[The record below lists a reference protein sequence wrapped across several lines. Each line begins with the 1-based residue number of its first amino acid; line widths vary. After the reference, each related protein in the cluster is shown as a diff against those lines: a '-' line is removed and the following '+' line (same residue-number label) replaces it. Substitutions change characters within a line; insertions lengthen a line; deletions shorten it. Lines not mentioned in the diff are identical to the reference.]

1 MNHKD
6 RFYFPDDDIEISSDA
21 KDLISRLICDRQE
34 RFGQKGLADF
44 KAHPFLCTI
53 DWDNIREQ
61 PAPFIPEIENE
72 TDTSNFDPDLDDGPK
87 IPTKQPVVGNTTFS
101 GVNLPFV
108 GFTFSSGLKLSDLGM
123 KEISKSSS
131 KISESPVMSHS
142 NEPSPSLESQR
153 MVEQLKSQLDET
165 KETSKSKEIELSK
178 KLAEAKSR
186 IDELSEELDNLKVSK
201 SALMKK
207 YEQQVFDEN
216 EALYRKLRRSENDL
230 RLITTQIEQL
240 QADYKQQEDQKKSLQ
255 EQLNQAENSRQEADA
270 FIQKMKFEYDQLVIS
285 NQDDSKNSDRIER
298 LQVELEKVRDELK
311 ETKINSANDRAAY
324 TNEKDEINRRWEE
337 KYKNET
343 SQNEK
348 LIADMEFDFD
358 SRLRELQSKHE
369 LDQNNL
375 RQELENEK
383 MNNTKFEKTKVK
395 ILMLIR
401 VCGFKLNY

>member
-1 MNHKD
+1 M
-6 RFYFPDDDIEISSDA
+6 A
-21 KDLISRLICDRQE
+21 
-34 RFGQKGLADF
+34 
-44 KAHPFLCTI
+44 
-53 DWDNIREQ
+53 
-61 PAPFIPEIENE
+61 
-72 TDTSNFDPDLDDGPK
+72 
-87 IPTKQPVVGNTTFS
+87 
-101 GVNLPFV
+101 
-108 GFTFSSGLKLSDLGM
+108 
-123 KEISKSSS
+123 
-131 KISESPVMSHS
+131 HS
-142 NEPSPSLESQR
+142 NEPSPSLENQR
-153 MVEQLKSQLDET
+153 IVEQLKSQLDET

-240 QADYKQQEDQKKSLQ
+240 QADYKQQEEQKKSLQ

-311 ETKINSANDRAAY
+311 ESKINSANDRATY
-324 TNEKDEINRRWEE
+324 TNEKDEMNRRWEE

-343 SQNEK
+343 SKNEK

-369 LDQNNL
+369 IDQNNL

-383 MNNTKFEKTKVK
+383 INNTKFEKTKVK
-395 ILMLIR
+395 VVSQSDVSDIISAL
-401 VCGFKLNY
+401 K

>member
-1 MNHKD
+1 M
-6 RFYFPDDDIEISSDA
+6 
-21 KDLISRLICDRQE
+21 
-34 RFGQKGLADF
+34 
-44 KAHPFLCTI
+44 
-53 DWDNIREQ
+53 
-61 PAPFIPEIENE
+61 
-72 TDTSNFDPDLDDGPK
+72 
-87 IPTKQPVVGNTTFS
+87 VGNTTFS

-142 NEPSPSLESQR
+142 NEASPSLENQR

-311 ETKINSANDRAAY
+311 ETKINSANDRATY
-324 TNEKDEINRRWEE
+324 SNDKDEINRRWEE

-343 SQNEK
+343 SRNEK

-369 LDQNNL
+369 VDQNNL

-383 MNNTKFEKTKVK
+383 MNNTKFEKTKVSG
-395 ILMLIR
+395 L
-401 VCGFKLNY
+401 

>member
-1 MNHKD
+1 
-6 RFYFPDDDIEISSDA
+6 
-21 KDLISRLICDRQE
+21 
-34 RFGQKGLADF
+34 
-44 KAHPFLCTI
+44 
-53 DWDNIREQ
+53 
-61 PAPFIPEIENE
+61 
-72 TDTSNFDPDLDDGPK
+72 
-87 IPTKQPVVGNTTFS
+87 
-101 GVNLPFV
+101 
-108 GFTFSSGLKLSDLGM
+108 M

-131 KISESPVMSHS
+131 KISESPVMAHS
-142 NEPSPSLESQR
+142 NEPSPSLENQR
-153 MVEQLKSQLDET
+153 IVEQLKSQLDET

-240 QADYKQQEDQKKSLQ
+240 QADYKQQEEQKKSLQ

-311 ETKINSANDRAAY
+311 ESKINSANDRATY
-324 TNEKDEINRRWEE
+324 TNEKDEMNRRWEE

-343 SQNEK
+343 SKNEK

-369 LDQNNL
+369 IDQNNL

-395 ILMLIR
+395 VVSQSDISDIISALKMI
-401 VCGFKLNY
+401 